1 MFKDTVQNA
10 PFKEHPII
18 DITYI
23 EPGEF
28 DIIVIDKNQCPNFT
42 IANKFSIQLYCECLL
57 HKLFSL
63 PKSKI
68 KPFIQYQCE
77 QLVDP
82 FTWLNKLEK
91 LIDLNRD
98 LFTTKE
104 QKIKTDK
111 ALIVIELLRQEIEL
125 NKFNRAARFDF
136 DKLKSKLK
144 NYKSAEEQLS
154 FLYEEQ
160 AEYLQNKPKLI
171 DPTTTPFDEKCTI
184 EIEKI
189 ERLEQLKKRAPL
201 RDAVFKGKQQQSKM
215 VIRGSINILVD
226 AFYQMHHEK
235 KANGQSYLD
244 TTTPELINFL
254 VTHFVDKDEQP
265 LSEST
270 IRTMLSPNRP
280 EKRPKKGNG
289 VVISINTK

>member
-1 MFKDTVQNA
+1 MNKHSVQNA

-18 DITYI
+18 DITHF
-23 EPGEF
+23 EPGEY
-28 DIIVIDKNQCPNFT
+28 DIIVIDKNQSPNFT
-42 IANKFSIQLYCECLL
+42 IENKFSIQLYCECLL

-63 PKSKI
+63 SKSKI

-77 QLVDP
+77 QLIDP

-98 LFTTKE
+98 LYTNKE
-104 QKIKTDK
+104 QKIKIEK
-111 ALIVIELLRQEIEL
+111 ALVIIELIRQEIEL

-136 DKLKSKLK
+136 DRLKAKLKH
-144 NYKSAEEQLS
+144 YKTPEEQLS

-160 AEYLQNKPKLI
+160 AEYLQNKPKFI
-171 DPTTTPFDEKCTI
+171 DPTSTPFDEKCTI

-201 RDAVFKGKQQQSKM
+201 RDAFFKGKPANNKM
-215 VIRGSINILVD
+215 VIRGHINILVD
-226 AFYQMHHEK
+226 AFYQMLHEK
-235 KANGQSYLD
+235 KANGLPYLD
-244 TTTPELINFL
+244 TSTPDLINFI
-254 VTHFVDKDEQP
+254 TSNFSDRDGQP

-270 IRTMLSPNRP
+270 VRTMLAPNRT
-280 EKRPKKGNG
+280 EKRPKNDNK
-289 VVISINTK
+289 IQL